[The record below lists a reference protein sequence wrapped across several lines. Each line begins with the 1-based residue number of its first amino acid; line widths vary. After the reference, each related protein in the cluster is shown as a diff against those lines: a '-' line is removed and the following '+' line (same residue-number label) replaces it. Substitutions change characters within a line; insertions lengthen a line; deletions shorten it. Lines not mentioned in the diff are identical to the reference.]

1 MHTSRKN
8 STKSSLIR
16 SVVFLAI
23 LICGFYMVSHFNR
36 HGLPG
41 HLSTFINT
49 DADVTRHKM
58 VQMSETQQDS
68 IRKAVAGFWVSEFKN
83 QNGTVRKSDHLE
95 IRDNG
100 IIWQV
105 INWAVTFPSEDTLS
119 MYLARNGYLIPYGK
133 RSGKNGYA
141 CDVRIIRQT
150 FIVGADTC
158 YGASQTDELWSIEK
172 STDELMCNDRS
183 FNSYA
188 GKLENFFPDGM
199 IDLVDE
205 LISTGCAPGYNLQ
218 SYARD
223 AICAQLQSL
232 APIEFNKET
241 MHQWISHYYG
251 PLIVDDILHSQLLFS
266 VPESLTVSFGISAEG
281 KVTGSRIKSGVSG
294 RVSQLIMQSLNR
306 WEFPRHNNNEKVPTI
321 DYTFHLSG
329 N

>member
-1 MHTSRKN
+1 MHTSRK
-8 STKSSLIR
+8 SSSKSSLIK
-16 SVVFLAI
+16 SVALLAI
-23 LICGFYMVSHFNR
+23 FICGFYIVIHLSH
-36 HGLPG
+36 HGLPANI
-41 HLSTFINT
+41 SSFVNA
-49 DADVTRHKM
+49 DADVSRQKM

-68 IRKAVAGFWVSEFKN
+68 VRKAVAGFWVSEFNN
-83 QNGTVRKSDHLE
+83 QNGTVRKSDNLE

-133 RSGKNGYA
+133 RSGKNDYA

-150 FIVGADTC
+150 FIVGTDTC

-172 STDELMCNDRS
+172 KPDVLMCNNRS
-183 FNSYA
+183 FNSYS
-188 GKLENFFPDGM
+188 GKLEEFFPDGM

-205 LISTGCAPGYNLQ
+205 MIMNGCAPGYNLQ
-218 SYARD
+218 LYARD
-223 AICAQLQSL
+223 AICAQLQNL

-241 MHQWISHYYG
+241 MQQWISHYYG
-251 PLIVDDILHSQLLFS
+251 PLIVDDILHSQLLFTI
-266 VPESLTVSFGISAEG
+266 PESLTVSIGISADG
-281 KVTGSRIKSGVSG
+281 KVTQSRIKSGVSG

-306 WEFPRHNNNEKVPTI
+306 WEFPRYNDKVKAPMI
-321 DYTFHLSG
+321 DYTFHLYS